1 MPSTKH
7 THTHTRT
14 HARYIY
20 LYIAHIVYGSG
31 TLASCSD
38 AAQSLQLVKVFE
50 PQLKSQLT
58 ATSTLAPNLWQLQS
72 TEIRYAKKRLP
83 RAKPRYAWATHAA
96 TFHISMNTPYR
107 RYVYVSEGMFSN
119 GATIRITNFNK

>member
-83 RAKPRYAWATHAA
+83 RAKPRYASQGSAGGQVLCQLGLH
-96 TFHISMNTPYR
+96 TPQH
-107 RYVYVSEGMFSN
+107 F
-119 GATIRITNFNK
+119 IFL